1 MSSNINLI
9 DKRSVEDSKK
19 TRLKKLKNFS
29 FALLFFV
36 GLLSLIVFLLNYRF
50 SVRYVRKQQEDI
62 IKKITIYDETA
73 VKIILLNSRLSD
85 VSKVLNRRSK
95 YNEKMSKILDGVKGA
110 TTIDGFEVNENEVS
124 ITASSTSLSS
134 LDDFL
139 NNLLKMVDLK
149 LFSNV
154 ILEEISEDGARFSV
168 KIRAS

>member
-19 TRLKKLKNFS
+19 SRLKKLRNFS

-50 SVRYVRKQQEDI
+50 SVSYIRKQQEDV

-73 VKIILLNSRLSD
+73 VKIILLNSRLSEI
-85 VSKVLNRRSK
+85 SKVLNGRSK

-110 TTIDGFEVNENEVS
+110 TTIDEFEVNKNEIL

-134 LDDFL
+134 IDIFL
-139 NNLLKMVDLK
+139 NNLLKMVNSK
-149 LFSNV
+149 LLSNV
-154 ILEEISEDGARFSV
+154 SLEEISEDGAKFSV